1 MARKFFRYMQ
11 VDQTGLSV
19 SCSGTRNSMDFKVS
33 GTLPV
38 IADYDENGVMKS
50 IKIIFIPDD
59 DTTSE

>member
-1 MARKFFRYMQ
+1 MQ